1 MMIKCQRGKK
11 KSTQDYGEPL
21 VLGACKNQ
29 AVALKIYSMTDTLKL
44 QRNKMPKYSRARG
57 FTLVE
62 ILIVLALIG
71 IVAGLAMSNLG
82 EIFGGGKV
90 KAAQTWVNSTGEAY
104 VNSYLAMVG
113 DYPKSLSDL
122 RTPPKGVPPFVKR
135 ASDLQDPWGKDY
147 VYQYPGSRNPGS
159 FDLSTTAPDGTVL
172 GNWDSATGN

>member
-1 MMIKCQRGKK
+1 MNIDRREWRPSPQR
-11 KSTQDYGEPL
+11 
-21 VLGACKNQ
+21 
-29 AVALKIYSMTDTLKL
+29 LK
-44 QRNKMPKYSRARG
+44 RG

-122 RTPPKGVPPFVKR
+122 QNPPNGVPPFVKR
-135 ASDLQDPWGKDY
+135 ASDLQDPWGKNY
-147 VYQYPGSRNPGS
+147 TYQYPGTQNTGS

-172 GNWDSATGN
+172 GNWDSATSN

>member
-1 MMIKCQRGKK
+1 MITLSDPHRKK
-11 KSTQDYGEPL
+11 LSQ
-21 VLGACKNQ
+21 
-29 AVALKIYSMTDTLKL
+29 
-44 QRNKMPKYSRARG
+44 SRRANG

-113 DYPKSLSDL
+113 DYPKSLL
-122 RTPPKGVPPFVKR
+122 IFKVRQTGF
-135 ASDLQDPWGKDY
+135 LHL
-147 VYQYPGSRNPGS
+147 
-159 FDLSTTAPDGTVL
+159 LSGHL
-172 GNWDSATGN
+172 I

>member
-1 MMIKCQRGKK
+1 MTK
-11 KSTQDYGEPL
+11 KSEHSERKFSP
-21 VLGACKNQ
+21 
-29 AVALKIYSMTDTLKL
+29 
-44 QRNKMPKYSRARG
+44 QRLNRG

-122 RTPPKGVPPFVKR
+122 QNPPNGVPPFVKR
-135 ASDLQDPWGKDY
+135 ASDLQDPWGKNY
-147 VYQYPGSRNPGS
+147 TYQYPGTRNTGS

-172 GNWDSATGN
+172 GNWDSATTN

>member
-1 MMIKCQRGKK
+1 MSKFTKFR
-11 KSTQDYGEPL
+11 
-21 VLGACKNQ
+21 
-29 AVALKIYSMTDTLKL
+29 
-44 QRNKMPKYSRARG
+44 RNKSSRDLRTKG

-122 RTPPKGVPPFVKR
+122 QSPPNGVPPFVKR
-135 ASDLQDPWGKDY
+135 ASDLKDPWGKDY
-147 VYQYPGSRNPGS
+147 IYQYPGSRNTGS

-172 GNWDSATGN
+172 GNWDSGSGN

>member
-1 MMIKCQRGKK
+1 
-11 KSTQDYGEPL
+11 
-21 VLGACKNQ
+21 
-29 AVALKIYSMTDTLKL
+29 MTDIR
-44 QRNKMPKYSRARG
+44 RNKLSTIRRARG

-122 RTPPKGVPPFVKR
+122 KNPPNGVPPFVKR
-135 ASDLQDPWGKDY
+135 ASDLQDPWGKNY
-147 VYQYPGSRNPGS
+147 TYQYPGTRNTGS

-172 GNWDSATGN
+172 GNWDSATSN